1 MSAFMDSIDAPNWYV
16 VAGGPSSGKTTLWKS
31 IGKLGYYMVPEAA
44 QAIIEENAAK
54 GITLEELRRD
64 GIRFNKMCLQ
74 RDIQLEE
81 GVPRDK
87 IVFFDRSIIDNI
99 AYHKMLGMPT
109 GHIEAIVRGRYRKVF
124 FMQPLNFYEKGALRT
139 EDAELAGKLSGMLL
153 STYQDMGC
161 QVVEVPPVS
170 VEERVSFVLSRL
182 D

>member
-1 MSAFMDSIDAPNWYV
+1 MSPVETPKWYV

-44 QAIIEENAAK
+44 QAIIEEHAAK

-64 GIRFNKMCLQ
+64 GARFNRLCLE

-81 GVPRDK
+81 GVPKDK
-87 IVFFDRSIIDNI
+87 VVFFDRSLVDNI
-99 AYHKMLGMPT
+99 VYHRMLGMPT
-109 GHIEAIVRGRYRKVF
+109 GHIEAMAKNRYRKVF
-124 FMQPLNFYEKGALRT
+124 FMQPLSFYEKGSLRT
-139 EDAELAGKLSGMLL
+139 EDAELAGKLSGLL
-153 STYQDMGC
+153 LKAYRDLDYQ
-161 QVVEVPPVS
+161 VIEVPPVS